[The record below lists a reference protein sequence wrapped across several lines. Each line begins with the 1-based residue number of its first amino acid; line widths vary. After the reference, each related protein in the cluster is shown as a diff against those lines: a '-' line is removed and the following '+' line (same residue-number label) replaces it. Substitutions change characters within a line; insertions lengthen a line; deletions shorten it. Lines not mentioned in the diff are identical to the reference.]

1 MSWYL
6 LVPGTK
12 KKNTYEYLPANV
24 AKKMANDPPN
34 AIRFALLV
42 ISPLDMYPV
51 TLPTMA
57 MDMAVMAKAAK
68 TLDSSGMLI

>member
-1 MSWYL
+1 MFLKSSH
-6 LVPGTK
+6 
-12 KKNTYEYLPANV
+12 EYLPANV
-24 AKKMANDPPN
+24 AKKMANEPPN

-51 TLPTMA
+51 TPPTMA
-57 MDMAVMAKAAK
+57 MDMAVMASEAK

>member
-1 MSWYL
+1 
-6 LVPGTK
+6 
-12 KKNTYEYLPANV
+12 
-24 AKKMANDPPN
+24 MANDPPN

-68 TLDSSGMLI
+68 TLDSSGMLM